1 LVKFN
6 RFKNK
11 IGPVAFN
18 SAVHEDLGMIEYLF
32 IDKTGTIT
40 NNEVE
45 LKILMIGDMTYGN

>member
-1 LVKFN
+1 MVKFN